1 MKLSKIHELWILRI
15 VSIFYG
21 KYQNMLDSKIL
32 RDFATNVVQ
41 FFRNDFRKVIK
52 KLEKLEKS

>member
-1 MKLSKIHELWILRI
+1 MKLSKIHELWILRT